1 MNIKSLDLLSYGPDI
16 QNPKL
21 WLFTYY
27 NLYFNKHENISKINT
42 TFTNLKF
49 SVVHFMTMLCEK
61 NVIEKFI
68 KNGELLLLLDAYGHS
83 PIYYPIKFK
92 HQEITDMYINYILEV
107 LEKEP
112 NSFKLSILLESI
124 QNDLATI
131 IINAS
136 PNLDI
141 FLSSTFLNQKTP
153 VYFGNP
159 NDDFPIIEISKF
171 TSMGF
176 DEFSSQQ
183 GDKVPLKIKQTP
195 FMLPFGIGS
204 PQSKELLN
212 AIITCKNLDI
222 YRTEIIQNFILKKWG
237 VISLYV
243 YLYTALLWGNILVI
257 YFALKTELSIFIILS
272 YLSI

>member
-1 MNIKSLDLLSYGPDI
+1 MKSNPGLSEFIEFSSDNKSILVKLRSGDIIRYSIPSGDMIDINKNARISQAMNIKSLDLLSYGPGI

-21 WLFTYY
+21 WLLTYY

-49 SVVHFMTMLCEK
+49 SVVHFMTMLGEK

-92 HQEITDMYINYILEV
+92 HQEITDIYINYILEV

-159 NDDFPIIEISKF
+159 NDYFPIIEISKF

-176 DEFSSQQ
+176 DEFSSQ
-183 GDKVPLKIKQTP
+183 
-195 FMLPFGIGS
+195 
-204 PQSKELLN
+204 
-212 AIITCKNLDI
+212 
-222 YRTEIIQNFILKKWG
+222 
-237 VISLYV
+237 
-243 YLYTALLWGNILVI
+243 
-257 YFALKTELSIFIILS
+257 
-272 YLSI
+272 